1 MPQEITT
8 GIKQLL
14 SEAKAQIMEV
24 DVAHAQ
30 QLIATENALLI
41 DIRDVRE
48 LWRDGKVRGSKHVPR
63 GMVEFWIAPD
73 SPYHKDIFTE
83 DRPFIFMCA
92 GGLRSALTAQ
102 IAQRMGLQPV
112 YNLIGGFG
120 AWRDAGAPVELH
132 EKKREK

>member
-1 MPQEITT
+1 MAQHITT
-8 GIKQLL
+8 GIKDLL
-14 SEAKAQIMEV
+14 ADAKAEITEV
-24 DVAHAQ
+24 DVTAAR
-30 QLIATENALLI
+30 QLIDNDNALLV

-48 LWRDGKVRGSKHVPR
+48 LWRDGKVPDSKHVPR

-92 GGLRSALTAQ
+92 GGLRSALATQ
-102 IAQRMGLQPV
+102 IAQRMGLKPV

-120 AWRDAGAPVELH
+120 AWRDADAPVIPH
-132 EKKREK
+132 EKK

>member
-1 MPQEITT
+1 MPQQITT
-8 GIKQLL
+8 GIKDLL
-14 SEAKAQIMEV
+14 AEAKAEITEV
-24 DVAHAQ
+24 DVAAARD
-30 QLIATENALLI
+30 LIANDNALLV

-48 LWRDGKVRGSKHVPR
+48 LWRDGKVPDSKHVPR

-92 GGLRSALTAQ
+92 GGLRSALATQ
-102 IAQRMGLQPV
+102 IAQRMGLKPA

-120 AWRDAGAPVELH
+120 AWRDAEAPIIPH
-132 EKKREK
+132 EKR

>member
-1 MPQEITT
+1 MPQDITT

-14 SEAKAQIMEV
+14 AEAQAEISEV
-24 DVAHAQ
+24 DVAAARA
-30 QLIATENALLI
+30 LIDNDNALLI

-48 LWRDGKVRGSKHVPR
+48 LWRDGKVPASRHVPR

-73 SPYHKDIFTE
+73 SPYHKEIFTE

-92 GGLRSALTAQ
+92 GGLRSALAAQ
-102 IAQRMGLQPV
+102 IAQRMGLKPI

-120 AWRDAGAPVELH
+120 AWRDAGAPIIPH
-132 EKKREK
+132 EKK

>member
-1 MPQEITT
+1 MPQVITT

-14 SEAKAQIMEV
+14 AEARDQISEV
-24 DVAHAQ
+24 DVTAARA
-30 QLIATENALLI
+30 LIDNDNALLI

-48 LWRDGKVRGSKHVPR
+48 LWRDGKVPESRHVPR

-73 SPYHKDIFTE
+73 SPYHKEMFTE

-92 GGLRSALTAQ
+92 GGLRSALATQ
-102 IAQRMGLQPV
+102 VAQRMGLKPV

-120 AWRDAGAPVELH
+120 AWRDAEAPIIPH
-132 EKKREK
+132 EKR

>member
-8 GIKQLL
+8 GIKDLL
-14 SEAKAQIMEV
+14 SEAKAQISEV
-24 DVAHAQ
+24 DVAAARE
-30 QLIATENALLI
+30 LIDTDNAMLI

-48 LWRDGKVRGSKHVPR
+48 LWRDGKVPDARHVPR

-73 SPYHKDIFTE
+73 SPYHKEFFTE

-92 GGLRSALTAQ
+92 GGLRSALATQ
-102 IAQRMGLQPV
+102 IAQRMGLKPV

-120 AWRDAGAPVELH
+120 AWRDAEAPVIPH
-132 EKKREK
+132 ENK

>member
-1 MPQEITT
+1 MAQQINI

-14 SEAKAQIMEV
+14 AEAQAGITEI
-24 DVAHAQ
+24 DVAQARAM
-30 QLIATENALLI
+30 LDNENAMLI

-48 LWRDGKVRGSKHVPR
+48 LWRDGKVPGSRHVPR

-73 SPYHKDIFTE
+73 SPYHKEIFTE

-92 GGLRSALTAQ
+92 GGLRSALATDV
-102 IAQRMGLQPV
+102 AQRMGLKPV

-120 AWRDAGAPVELH
+120 AWKESGAPVEEH
-132 EKKREK
+132 ERR